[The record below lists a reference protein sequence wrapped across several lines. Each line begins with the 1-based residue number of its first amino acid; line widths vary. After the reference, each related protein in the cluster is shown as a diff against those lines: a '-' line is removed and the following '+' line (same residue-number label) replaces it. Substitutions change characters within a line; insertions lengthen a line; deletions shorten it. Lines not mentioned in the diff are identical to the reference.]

1 MRQAALKNVGRRLS
15 LPAGNA
21 SHAQFRKRQW
31 QGNAAEVASPAF
43 TIDRNGD
50 VPGSRFE
57 QTAHNLDAEALAMLR
72 LVLVAHG
79 ARQTSI

>member
-1 MRQAALKNVGRRLS
+1 V
-15 LPAGNA
+15 
-21 SHAQFRKRQW
+21 RKRQW